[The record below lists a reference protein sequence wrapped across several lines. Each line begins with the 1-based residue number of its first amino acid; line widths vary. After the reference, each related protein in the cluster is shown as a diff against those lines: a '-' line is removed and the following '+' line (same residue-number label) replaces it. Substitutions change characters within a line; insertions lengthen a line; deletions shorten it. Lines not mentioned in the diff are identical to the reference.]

1 MGLAE
6 RRRAVGYS
14 QETLAHLL
22 GVDRT
27 TVGRW
32 ESGRVFPQPPQ
43 RRGLANALG
52 LSLDELDCLWAMP
65 AVRVQETARC
75 QTEES
80 PTPGESDE
88 MMRRAFLRVL
98 SVSGALAV
106 LPVDEAEALEE
117 GAVWVLRPTSTG

>member
-6 RRRAVGYS
+6 RRRARGYR
-14 QETLAHLL
+14 QEKLAHLL

-43 RRGLANALG
+43 RRGLAHALG
-52 LSLDELDCLWAMP
+52 LSLDELDCLLAMP

-80 PTPGESDE
+80 PTPGD
-88 MMRRAFLRVL
+88 
-98 SVSGALAV
+98 
-106 LPVDEAEALEE
+106 
-117 GAVWVLRPTSTG
+117 

>member
-52 LSLDELDCLWAMP
+52 LSLDELDCLP
-65 AVRVQETARC
+65 LGSRRPLGARPRNPRHR
-75 QTEES
+75 ES
-80 PTPGESDE
+80 PT
-88 MMRRAFLRVL
+88 R
-98 SVSGALAV
+98 
-106 LPVDEAEALEE
+106 
-117 GAVWVLRPTSTG
+117 